1 MSSRDFSVENP
12 LGSWQIMSWSRRT
25 RWENDHPGGY
35 ADWVSVTPGQR
46 ATFLEECAQREQ
58 RWRDMQ
64 EETRR
69 AERKVIERVF
79 PPPATVLGAEERETL
94 TRLMERD
101 RSLLKRSALVIYR
114 CGVKRPNGKVRGC
127 LLGAVVNL
135 KGDRYWIH
143 QQRAEPE
150 EVHDF
155 EVTAYLDGEHRG
167 WGEYTSQ
174 ILDETVGDDGH
185 TFSWM
190 PENLREAAD
199 VGLIT
204 GGSLSLNLEM
214 RPAHMLTYWD
224 DYRTA
229 GMNCPHTDARRG
241 PIEIVRDVE
250 RLERGKDKTIYLTTE
265 GDARYL
271 ENKNAVRNDELMH
284 LFEHSENPDP

>member
-1 MSSRDFSVENP
+1 MSKRDFSVENP
-12 LGSWQIMSWSRRT
+12 LGSWQVMSHARRV
-25 RWENDHPGGY
+25 RWENTHPGGY

-46 ATFLEECAQREQ
+46 ATFVEECTQREQ

-79 PPPATVLGAEERETL
+79 PPPATDLGAEERRNL
-94 TRLMERD
+94 ARLMGSD

-135 KGDRYWIH
+135 RGDRYWVH

-150 EVHDF
+150 EVQDF
-155 EVTAYLDGEHRG
+155 EVTAYLDGQHPG
-167 WGEYTSQ
+167 WGEHTSQ

-199 VGLIT
+199 MGLIT
-204 GGSLSLNLEM
+204 GGSPSLILEM
-214 RPAHMLTYWD
+214 HPAHTLTFSD
-224 DYRTA
+224 DYRTT

-241 PIEIVRDVE
+241 PIEIVHDVE
-250 RLERGKDKTIYLTTE
+250 RLAREKDKTIYLTTE
-265 GDARYL
+265 DDAWYV
-271 ENKNAVRNDELMH
+271 ENKNAVQNDELMH
-284 LFEHSENPDP
+284 LFEHGGSPAP